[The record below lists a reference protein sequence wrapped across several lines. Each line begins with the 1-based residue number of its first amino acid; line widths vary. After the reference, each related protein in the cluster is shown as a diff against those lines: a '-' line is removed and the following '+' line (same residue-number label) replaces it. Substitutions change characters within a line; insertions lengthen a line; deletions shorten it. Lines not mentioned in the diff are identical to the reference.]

1 MNAWFEAD
9 FEDRFGTFDMNVSI
23 RLDREIGVLF
33 GPSGAGKSLTLRII
47 AGLRNP
53 AQGTIRLGNETIFS
67 SGNVRKR
74 LLPQQRKISL
84 LFQNLALFPHMTAL
98 ENVLFGCR
106 KAGGEAR
113 AFATAQLEKMRLS
126 GFENRYP
133 SQLSGGQRQRVALAR
148 ALASEP
154 EMLLLDEPFSAL
166 DGPLRR
172 SLRNE
177 LRTLQRETNI
187 PVLYVTHQLDD
198 LCTLGDRVIVMKDG
212 RTERSFAVETLW
224 KNGERGEAWHLLGWG
239 NFFFGDVRSTE
250 RGAEFSNETVSLRTG
265 TPVLYGPAG
274 AFVPPDRIRL
284 LTPGL
289 PVDPALAPNM
299 RDGVVEEIT
308 PLGGTVRLD
317 VETFRTS
324 WQIEVSPDLIVALGI
339 HTRARVSFSVLPTD
353 IEIACPQT
361 VAAESPVS

>member
-1 MNAWFEAD
+1 MSAWFEAD
-9 FEDRFGTFDMNVSI
+9 FGDRIGTFALNVSI

-33 GPSGAGKSLTLRII
+33 GPSGSGKSLTLRII

-53 AQGTIRLGNETIFS
+53 ERGTIRLGNETLFS
-67 SGNVRKR
+67 GGSARKR
-74 LLPQQRKISL
+74 LLPQQRRISL

-106 KAGGEAR
+106 KSGRDAR
-113 AFATAQLEKMRLS
+113 AFAAAQLETMRLS
-126 GFENRYP
+126 GMENRYP

-198 LCTLGDRVIVMKDG
+198 LCTLGDRVIVMKEG
-212 RTERSFAVETLW
+212 RTAHSFAVETLW

-239 NFFFGDVRSTE
+239 NFFYGDVRSTE
-250 RGAEFSNETVSLRTG
+250 RGPEFSNETVSLRTG

-274 AFVPPDRIRL
+274 AFVAPDRIRL

-289 PVDPALAPNM
+289 PVDPALAPNI

-308 PLGGTVRLD
+308 PLGGAVRLD
-317 VETFRTS
+317 VETVRTL

-339 HTRARVSFSVLPTD
+339 HTGARVSFSVLPTD

>member
-1 MNAWFEAD
+1 MSAWFEAD

-113 AFATAQLEKMRLS
+113 VFATAQLEKMRLS

-198 LCTLGDRVIVMKDG
+198 LCTLGDRVIVMKEG
-212 RTERSFAVETLW
+212 RTAHSFAVETLW

-239 NFFFGDVRSTE
+239 NFFRGRIVPGEDGPYFEGDSISVRIESPIRFGS
-250 RGAEFSNETVSLRTG
+250 
-265 TPVLYGPAG
+265 AG
-274 AFVPPDRIRL
+274 AFVSPDKIRL
-284 LTPGL
+284 LTPGVS
-289 PVDPALAPNM
+289 VDPILKPN
-299 RDGVVEEIT
+299 RREGTVEEIL
-308 PLGGTVRLD
+308 PLGSSVRLSIQKGS
-317 VETFRTS
+317 VL
-324 WQIEVSPDLIVALGI
+324 WQAEISPDLLEPLSVHIGAKVQ
-339 HTRARVSFSVLPTD
+339 FSILPGD
-353 IEIACPQT
+353 IE
-361 VAAESPVS
+361 VAVKEGEE

>member
-1 MNAWFEAD
+1 MSAWFEAD
-9 FEDRFGTFDMNVSI
+9 FEDRIGAFALNVSI
-23 RLDREIGVLF
+23 RLDHGIGVLF
-33 GPSGAGKSLTLRII
+33 GPSGSGKSLTLRII

-53 AQGTIRLGNETIFS
+53 ARGTIRLGNETLFS
-67 SGNVRKR
+67 GGNVRKR
-74 LLPQQRKISL
+74 LLPQQRRISL

-106 KAGGEAR
+106 KAGSDAR
-113 AFATAQLEKMRLS
+113 AFAAEQLETMRLS

-198 LCTLGDRVIVMKDG
+198 LCALGDRVIVMKEG

-239 NFFFGDVRSTE
+239 NFFRGDVRSTE
-250 RGAEFSNETVSLRTG
+250 RGTEFSNGTLSLNTG
-265 TPVLYGPAG
+265 TLTRYGPAG

-284 LTPGL
+284 LSPGV

-299 RDGVVEEIT
+299 HDGAVEEIT
-308 PLGGTVRLD
+308 PLGGTARIY
-317 VETFRTS
+317 VEAAHTL
-324 WQIEVSPDLIVALGI
+324 WQIEVSPDLIDSLDIHLGSSV
-339 HTRARVSFSVLPTD
+339 RFSILPKD
-353 IEIACPQT
+353 VEIAYP
-361 VAAESPVS
+361 

>member
-1 MNAWFEAD
+1 MSAWFEAD
-9 FEDRFGTFDMNVSI
+9 FEDRIGTFALNVSI

-33 GPSGAGKSLTLRII
+33 GPSGSGKSLTLRII

-53 AQGTIRLGNETIFS
+53 ERGTIRLGNETLFS
-67 SGNVRKR
+67 GGSARKR
-74 LLPQQRKISL
+74 LLPQQRRISL

-106 KAGGEAR
+106 KAGRDAR
-113 AFATAQLEKMRLS
+113 AFAAAQLESMRLS
-126 GFENRYP
+126 GLENRYP

-177 LRTLQRETNI
+177 LRALQRETNI

-198 LCTLGDRVIVMKDG
+198 LCTLGDRVIVMKEG

-239 NFFFGDVRSTE
+239 NFFRGRTAPGDDGPYFEGDSVTLRIESPIRFGS
-250 RGAEFSNETVSLRTG
+250 
-265 TPVLYGPAG
+265 AG
-274 AFVPPDRIRL
+274 AFISPDKIRL
-284 LTPGL
+284 LTPDV
-289 PVDPALAPNM
+289 PVDPILKPNM
-299 RDGVVEEIT
+299 REGTVEEIL
-308 PLGGTVRLD
+308 PLGSSVRLSIL
-317 VETFRTS
+317 TGQIL
-324 WQIEVSPDLIVALGI
+324 WQAEISPDLLESLSVHIGANV
-339 HTRARVSFSVLPTD
+339 RFSILPSD
-353 IEIACPQT
+353 VE
-361 VAAESPVS
+361 VAAKEGEE